1 MVKFLGYLGPSG
13 TFSEEASMMCCA
25 DLPFVLKEY
34 PTIDKVI
41 EAVEREEVALGLVPV
56 ENSLEGSVNLTL
68 DILSGITG
76 VTKVQIRGEIIHK
89 IRHYLMA
96 RPGQQLS
103 NITEIYSHQQAF
115 AQCRLFLDK
124 TLPGTARINMSST
137 VEAAKLVRN
146 NNNKAVIGSLRASQL
161 YGLDVLQGEIEDDQ
175 EGNYTR
181 FLLLGLDDAPLTG
194 NDKTSLVIGLRHQ
207 AGSLHAALGVFTQF
221 GINLTKIESRPI
233 RGNFGQYI
241 FFLDIEGH
249 RKETNV
255 SGALQEL
262 NKTALFV
269 KILGSY
275 PALLMSASIAP

>member
-1 MVKFLGYLGPSG
+1 MAKLMGYLGPPG
-13 TFSEEASMMCCA
+13 TFSEEAAMIYCA

-41 EAVEREEVALGLVPV
+41 EAVERKEVTLGIVPV

-76 VTKVQIRGEIIHK
+76 VTKIQIWGEMIHK

-96 RPGQQLS
+96 HPGQKLS
-103 NITEIYSHQQAF
+103 NIKEIYSHQQAF
-115 AQCRLFLDK
+115 AQCRLFLEK
-124 TLPGTARINMSST
+124 TLPGAARINMSST
-137 VEAAKLVRN
+137 VEAAKLVSN
-146 NNNKAVIGSLRASQL
+146 NINKAIIGSVRASQL
-161 YGLDVLQGEIEDDQ
+161 YRLDVLQGGIEDDQ
-175 EGNYTR
+175 ESNYTR

-194 NDKTSLVIGLRHQ
+194 NDKTSLVIGLPHK
-207 AGSLHAALGVFTQF
+207 AGSLHAALGVFAQF

-249 RKETNV
+249 RKETDV
-255 SGALQEL
+255 I
-262 NKTALFV
+262 TALKELTKTTLFI

-275 PALLMSASIAP
+275 PRSN